1 MSDPILLARDGPVAT
16 LTLNRPAALNTL
28 DDAMMNALVAHT
40 TALAADPHLRCVV
53 IKGAGKHFMAG
64 GDLNTFA
71 ESLPHPPAERRAIFM
86 RLIDHLHA
94 AIENLQRMPAPV
106 IASVHGAVAGFG
118 LSLLCACDLAIADDT
133 AYFTSAYRNI
143 GLTPD
148 GGGTYALPR
157 LVGVRK
163 AMEIVLL
170 GERFDAHEALRL
182 GLVNRVVPAAELEA
196 ATAAIVQ
203 ALVTGPRRALANGKR
218 LVNRSLGE
226 TLSTQLRAEAA
237 SFGECAAS
245 GDFVEG
251 IDAFLGKRPPQ
262 FGRD

>member
-1 MSDPILLARDGPVAT
+1 MNDSILLARDGLVAT

-28 DDAMMNALVAHT
+28 DGAMMDALVAHT
-40 TALAADPHLRCVV
+40 TALAADSTLRCVV
-53 IKGAGKHFMAG
+53 VKGAGKHFMAG

-71 ESLPHPPAERRAIFM
+71 ESLPQPPAERKASFTG
-86 RLIDHLHA
+86 LIERLHA
-94 AIENLQRMPAPV
+94 AIENLRRMPAPV
-106 IASVHGAVAGFG
+106 VASVHGAVAGFG
-118 LSLLCACDLAIADDT
+118 LSLLCACDLALAAED

-148 GGGTYALPR
+148 GGCTYALPR

-170 GERFDAHEALRL
+170 GERFDAREALRL
-182 GLVNRVVPAAELEA
+182 GIVNRVVPAAELEA

-203 ALVTGPRRALANGKR
+203 ALVSGPARALANGKR
-218 LVNRSLGE
+218 LVNQSIGN
-226 TLSTQLRAEAA
+226 TLSTQLRAEAE

-245 GDFVEG
+245 ADFAEG
-251 IDAFLGKRPPQ
+251 IGAFLGKRKPQ

>member
-1 MSDPILLARDGPVAT
+1 MSDSILLARDGPVAT
-16 LTLNRPAALNTL
+16 LTLNRPDALNTL
-28 DDAMMNALVAHT
+28 DRAMMDALVTHT
-40 TALAADPHLRCVV
+40 AALAADPALRCVV
-53 IKGAGKHFMAG
+53 VNGAGKHFMAG

-71 ESLPHPPAERRAIFM
+71 ESLPDPPAERKASFT
-86 RLIDHLHA
+86 RLIGRLHA

-106 IASVHGAVAGFG
+106 VASAHGAVAGFG
-118 LSLLCACDLAIADDT
+118 LSLLCACDLAIADED

-148 GGGTYALPR
+148 GGCTYALPR

-170 GERFDAHEALRL
+170 GERFDAREALRL
-182 GLVNRVVPAAELEA
+182 GIVNRVVPAAELKA

-203 ALVTGPRRALANGKR
+203 ALVSGPARAIANGKR
-218 LVNRSLGE
+218 LVHQSLGN
-226 TLSTQLRAEAA
+226 TLSAQLRAEAL

-245 GDFVEG
+245 ADFAEG
-251 IDAFLGKRPPQ
+251 IGAFLGKRKPQ

>member
-1 MSDPILLARDGPVAT
+1 MSDPILLLRDGAVAT
-16 LTLNRPAALNTL
+16 LMLNRPEALNTL
-28 DDAMMNALVAHT
+28 DGAMMEALVTHS
-40 TALAADPHLRCVV
+40 TALAADPHLRCIV

-71 ESLPHPPAERRAIFM
+71 EMLPLPPAERQAAFT
-86 RLIDHLHA
+86 RLIARLHA

-106 IASVHGAVAGFG
+106 VASVHGAVAGFG
-118 LSLLCACDLAIADDT
+118 LSLLCACDLAIADES

-148 GGGTYALPR
+148 GGCTYALPR

-170 GERFDAHEALRL
+170 GERFDVHEAMRL
-182 GLVNRVVPAAELEA
+182 GIVNRVVASADLEA
-196 ATAAIVQ
+196 ATSRIVRAI
-203 ALVTGPRRALANGKR
+203 VTGPARALANGKR
-218 LVNRSLGE
+218 LVNQSLQE

-237 SFGECAAS
+237 SFGECAADA
-245 GDFVEG
+245 DFVEG
-251 IDAFLGKRPPQ
+251 INAFLAKRPPE
-262 FGRD
+262 FGRH